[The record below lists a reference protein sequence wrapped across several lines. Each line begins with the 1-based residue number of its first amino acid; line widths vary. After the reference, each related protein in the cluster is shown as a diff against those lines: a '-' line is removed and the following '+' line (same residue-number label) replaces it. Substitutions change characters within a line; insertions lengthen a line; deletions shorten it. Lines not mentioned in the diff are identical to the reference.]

1 MDSIA
6 QHRKEVY
13 RARWDLLQK
22 PYLTVE
28 ERTRLAELDTE
39 WLHLLRCGDKENA
52 GEHPGTPD
60 LTK

>member
-28 ERTRLAELDTE
+28 ERARLAELDTE
-39 WLHLLRCGDKENA
+39 WLHLLRCGDKENV
-52 GEHPGTPD
+52 GTHPDPVD
-60 LTK
+60 LKK

>member
-28 ERTRLAELDTE
+28 ERTRLAELDAE
-39 WLHLLRCGDKENA
+39 WLDLLRCGDKENV
-52 GEHPGTPD
+52 GSHPGTADPI
-60 LTK
+60 K

>member
-28 ERTRLAELDTE
+28 ERAHLEELDAE
-39 WLHLLRCGDKENA
+39 WLHLLRCGDQEKV
-52 GEHPGTPD
+52 GTHPDTVN
-60 LTK
+60 LEQ